1 LDDGGI
7 AGEYFGVGLAIAGIA
22 GVPSLEL
29 GLASRWS
36 GREGTGYAMMLARGG
51 SGARLA
57 RIVGARDD
65 VGSRQ
70 IGSED
75 GAIVGFH
82 QRRWRNDGGEDGGRH
97 GLDCRVGV
105 GLVWEMRR
113 DDGGENRG
121 GVADKGGTHARI
133 LRGGGATMVARMT
146 VGLWTGLRG
155 SRGRGQRHGEA
166 VWTPT
171 LASCRVVVDLTFKF
185 SHGPQPPHIAANHTF
200 SNLPRTPL
208 RPLINIIWFKLKDNL
223 TIKKGTYLMQTKP
236 FVQPYKLLI

>member
-70 IGSED
+70 I
-75 GAIVGFH
+75 
-82 QRRWRNDGGEDGGRH
+82 R
-97 GLDCRVGV
+97 
-105 GLVWEMRR
+105 
-113 DDGGENRG
+113 
-121 GVADKGGTHARI
+121 THAR
-133 LRGGGATMVARMT
+133 
-146 VGLWTGLRG
+146 
-155 SRGRGQRHGEA
+155 SRGRGRDQGRKTTRAGAGLQEGRWRGARLERGHGEA
-166 VWTPT
+166 GG
-171 LASCRVVVDLTFKF
+171 R
-185 SHGPQPPHIAANHTF
+185 
-200 SNLPRTPL
+200 PRSS
-208 RPLINIIWFKLKDNL
+208 LK
-223 TIKKGTYLMQTKP
+223 
-236 FVQPYKLLI
+236 V

>member
-1 LDDGGI
+1 MDDGGI
-7 AGEYFGVGLAIAGIA
+7 AGEDFGVGLAIAGIA
-22 GVPSLEL
+22 CVPSLEL

-70 IGSED
+70 IGGED

-82 QRRWRNDGGEDGGRH
+82 QRRRRNDGGEDGGRH

-113 DDGGENRG
+113 DDGGENGG
-121 GVADKGGTHARI
+121 GVADKGGHARI

-146 VGLWTGLRG
+146 MGLWTWTGLRG
-155 SRGRGQRHGEA
+155 SRGRAEA
-166 VWTPT
+166 W
-171 LASCRVVVDLTFKF
+171 
-185 SHGPQPPHIAANHTF
+185 
-200 SNLPRTPL
+200 
-208 RPLINIIWFKLKDNL
+208 
-223 TIKKGTYLMQTKP
+223 
-236 FVQPYKLLI
+236 